1 MAEFSSPLSREN
13 RLQIARSTFSSSAI
27 TGGRSLAISPLISS
41 PVPQQ
46 DPETLRLLES
56 NQTELISISSGIA
69 GIRNSVDSLNQALS
83 AVSSAIYNNSI
94 LDQNREAQKQQQE
107 RMLAEDALRDET
119 EALIER
125 RAGLEINNAVQPVAE
140 KTTGTLNSLMGVFG
154 TLFLGWLTTG
164 GIQGV
169 QRLAQESG
177 DRLKQVKDTVGNG
190 LRFIGDG
197 LSNIKNG
204 FDNIIGNVT
213 RVTGNIKDAVVK
225 GLILAPFRAM
235 FGGGGG
241 GGAASGVGTGAASA
255 ADDAGKGVASAA
267 DDAGKG
273 VASAADD
280 AGKGVASAAD
290 DAGKGLRGM
299 GSTLLRGASG
309 LASAAFGGLEF
320 MERKQ
325 EGQTNTQ
332 AAAGAGGGV
341 VGGEVGA
348 LTGARVGSLFGP
360 LGTITGAVLGGAGG
374 WMLGSGIAD
383 KFTGVSDEKEKAQ
396 QPQTQTQPKPQPQ
409 APPQEPQKPKVTS
422 QAQTP
427 FLSLSQT
434 QLSEKKAEELT
445 PKEDGANIS
454 QQMQGMPEQ
463 NIQELTLQPEIMGN
477 YGDEMT
483 RYVTQSLEDTAI
495 NQGNLSEKVFGWMNS
510 VRESIS
516 SFPSLFEFGRKI
528 EDTGKPQVTPE
539 SSMIPFDTTIG
550 GKEQDS
556 PVADFQVNFE
566 DQISKYF
573 QNNIQSPLEEIQ
585 NQITGSGSEIDLVK
599 MVEDSIASFNL
610 PFNFN
615 PPEAPQLEYKLP
627 QISKAVK
634 SNIPTEKT
642 FGPLPEPPPN
652 IIMAPMQPQQVA
664 SSRPPAMS
672 GSATD
677 VPNIPSSNSDNFYI
691 MYSKSQ
697 YNVLT

>member
-56 NQTELISISSGIA
+56 NQTELVSISSGIA

-94 LDQNREAQKQQQE
+94 LDQNRESQKQQQE

-125 RAGLEINNAVQPVAE
+125 RAGIEINNAVQPVAE

-177 DRLKQVKDTVGNG
+177 DRLKQVKDTVGSG

-204 FDNIIGNVT
+204 FDSIIGNVT

-225 GLILAPFRAM
+225 GLIIAPFRAM
-235 FGGGGG
+235 FGGGG
-241 GGAASGVGTGAASA
+241 AASGAGSGAARAASA
-255 ADDAGKGVASAA
+255 AGSGVASAA

-273 VASAADD
+273 VTSAADD
-280 AGKGVASAAD
+280 VGKGVASAVD

-299 GSTLLRGASG
+299 GGTLLRGASG

-325 EGQTNTQ
+325 EGQTTTQ

-341 VGGEVGA
+341 VGAEVGA

-360 LGTITGAVLGGAGG
+360 LGTLGGAVLGGAGG
-374 WMLGSGIAD
+374 WMLGSGVAD
-383 KFTGVSDEKEKAQ
+383 KFTGVSDKKEEQPQPEAGQKIELVPQ
-396 QPQTQTQPKPQPQ
+396 QPQT
-409 APPQEPQKPKVTS
+409 PPQEPQKLKVTS

-454 QQMQGMPEQ
+454 QQMQGMSEE

-516 SFPSLFEFGRKI
+516 SFPSLFEFGRKM

-539 SSMIPFDTTIG
+539 SSMIPFDTNIG

-573 QNNIQSPLEEIQ
+573 QNNIQSPLEEIK
-585 NQITGSGSEIDLVK
+585 NQITGSGSEMDLVK

-610 PFNFN
+610 PFNLN
-615 PPEAPQLEYKLP
+615 PLEAPQLEYKLP